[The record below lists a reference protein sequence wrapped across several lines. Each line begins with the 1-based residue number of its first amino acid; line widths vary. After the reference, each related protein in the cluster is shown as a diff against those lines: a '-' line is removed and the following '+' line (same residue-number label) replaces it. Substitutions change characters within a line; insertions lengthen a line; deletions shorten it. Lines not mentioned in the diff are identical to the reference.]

1 MSTIGARRKPF
12 PKYLLERVFFME
24 QLNQNVLTDYI
35 FNLKKSMYAGIL
47 EDLKLVYDDNNECP
61 EIYLEIIKIKKK
73 YRNQGYGSAVL
84 QQIVQLADEHNVQI
98 VLYATNIF
106 GIDLKV
112 LYKFYR
118 KNGFVLIKNN
128 KEGKF
133 IYRPKKSGSGCNN
146 IEE

>member
-1 MSTIGARRKPF
+1 
-12 PKYLLERVFFME
+12 ME

-106 GIDLKV
+106 GIDTKV

-133 IYRPKKSGSGCNN
+133 VYRPKKYCSGCNN

>member
-1 MSTIGARRKPF
+1 
-12 PKYLLERVFFME
+12 ME

-112 LYKFYR
+112 LF
-118 KNGFVLIKNN
+118 
-128 KEGKF
+128 
-133 IYRPKKSGSGCNN
+133 PKQHLNQLKDSFFLTT
-146 IEE
+146 

>member
-1 MSTIGARRKPF
+1 
-12 PKYLLERVFFME
+12 ME

-35 FNLKKSMYAGIL
+35 FKLKKSMYTGIL

-84 QQIVQLADEHNVQI
+84 QQIVQLADQHNVQI

-106 GIDLKV
+106 GIDTKV

-133 IYRPKKSGSGCNN
+133 VYRPKKYCSGCNN